1 MYMENGASP
10 YNLFNLLTL
19 RQLASYYFRYY
30 SPVAK
35 NEKQENDTLYHDLPN
50 FTDSCLLC

>member
-1 MYMENGASP
+1 MYTENGASP

-19 RQLASYYFRYY
+19 RQLASYYFKYY

-35 NEKQENDTLYHDLPN
+35 NEKQEIDTL
-50 FTDSCLLC
+50 